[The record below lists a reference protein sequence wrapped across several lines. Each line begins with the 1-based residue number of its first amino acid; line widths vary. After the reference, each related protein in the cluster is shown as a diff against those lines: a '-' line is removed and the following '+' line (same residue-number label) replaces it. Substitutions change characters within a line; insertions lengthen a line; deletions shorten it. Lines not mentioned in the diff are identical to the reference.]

1 MKIYL
6 PVTNRLNQ
14 GFYDNFTSIYS
25 KLGMKGHGGYDF
37 ATPSNTPIP
46 YHCDLE
52 GVVYQVMCLPNSG
65 LCLTI
70 IVEEN
75 GQHYRFGYAHLK
87 KVCVKTGDIVK
98 LGDLIAISDN
108 TGAASTGPHLHLDM
122 FKCEHIT
129 KDTYQDLDNCNGYF
143 GGIPINFEKEF
154 ALEMVGTDAKIKFLL
169 KSIIN
174 RLI

>member
-6 PVTNRLNQ
+6 PVTNRINQ
-14 GFYDNFTSIYS
+14 GYYDNARPIYN
-25 KLGMKGHGGYDF
+25 KLKMLSHGGYDF
-37 ATPSNTPIP
+37 ATISNTPIP
-46 YHCDLE
+46 WLCDLD
-52 GVVYQVMCLPNSG
+52 GIVYETKPLPNSG

-75 GQHYRFGYAHLK
+75 GQHYRFGFAHLK

-108 TGAASTGPHLHLDM
+108 TGAGSTGPHLHVDM
-122 FKCEHIT
+122 FNCQHVT
-129 KDTYQDLDNCNGYF
+129 KDTYIDLDKDNGYF
-143 GGIPINFEKEF
+143 GAIPINFEKEF
-154 ALEMVGTDAKIKFLL
+154 ALDMVGTDAKIKFLL

-174 RLI
+174 RLV